1 MKTIEETKTQNRADT
16 ALLKLIAL
24 EGRGGTTESNR
35 SSRIKP
41 RRGGKPKTGSS
52 DPRGS
57 RVKGGL
63 HHA

>member
-1 MKTIEETKTQNRADT
+1 MKTIEATKTKNRADS
-16 ALLKLIAL
+16 ALLKLAAL
-24 EGRGGTTESNR
+24 RGGGGATESN
-35 SSRIKP
+35 SSSPIKP
-41 RRGGKPKTGSS
+41 RREGKPKPGAS

>member
-1 MKTIEETKTQNRADT
+1 MKTIEATKTKNRADS
-16 ALLKLIAL
+16 ALLKLAAL
-24 EGRGGTTESNR
+24 QGGGGMSESNR
-35 SSRIKP
+35 FSRIKP
-41 RRGGKPKTGSS
+41 RRGGKPKPGSS